1 MSQRVPRIIGS
12 ITWQLPAC
20 WDLRHREKYLL
31 FSQKDPLASC
41 DSGGPALPLPLL
53 AQYSTLSLIPPDVRF
68 FFLQVEKTID
78 LDATL
83 SAKWDFERLYFVN
96 FIRSANDLHKSH
108 AFSSNDRGSN
118 LEKPCQ
124 AQRLLQTALKML
136 QKELPD
142 FIYEPG
148 SFGSEI
154 IRLSLNQACQ
164 IPLENFTFWRLQTK
178 TSSLCLDSPKS
189 SPR

>member
-68 FFLQVEKTID
+68 FFLRMVT
-78 LDATL
+78 ATKECKVCL
-83 SAKWDFERLYFVN
+83 TLRRWPPQDPTGQIS
-96 FIRSANDLHKSH
+96 HK
-108 AFSSNDRGSN
+108 G
-118 LEKPCQ
+118 
-124 AQRLLQTALKML
+124 
-136 QKELPD
+136 
-142 FIYEPG
+142 
-148 SFGSEI
+148 
-154 IRLSLNQACQ
+154 
-164 IPLENFTFWRLQTK
+164 
-178 TSSLCLDSPKS
+178 
-189 SPR
+189 